1 MRLITEENRM
11 SDICDDSAYICKMV
25 EDLYDKDVPQIREH
39 CDRLLLIAEKL
50 ERYAYIK
57 HLLEAEIMI

>member
-1 MRLITEENRM
+1 M